1 MLLQTM
7 LIAVGSLTAL
17 AATICSLH
25 PVHHIDSFRI

>member
-1 MLLQTM
+1 MQTM

-25 PVHHIDSFRI
+25 PIQQVDSFRI